1 MNLFGPTL
9 LGDKIAI
16 QANCHTLL
24 FNKHGD
30 TIPNHFDSLPGVVW
44 NEKVHTV
51 KTKIPV
57 HHLNEGLYFVSLNHQ
72 DYTFPVQKLLINP

>member
-1 MNLFGPTL
+1 MIITSEKYMPLIL
-9 LGDKIAI
+9 
-16 QANCHTLL
+16 
-24 FNKHGD
+24 
-30 TIPNHFDSLPGVVW
+30 TIVDLNGKVVW
-44 NEKVHTV
+44 NVKVHTV